1 MFLHEIMKGA
11 DPSHLAFTGEVDV
24 TYGALEDAIHR
35 YRNAIYAL
43 RPRRRAR
50 QPLLREP
57 CRIRSTLHGRREL
70 GAIIVP
76 VNKLPRRP
84 RSRLHPERLGKHPPH
99 HRHPHGRLRPFDFH
113 RRAG

>member
-43 RPRRRAR
+43 GVREGERVSLYSANRPEFVYAFMAK
-50 QPLLREP
+50 
-57 CRIRSTLHGRREL
+57 SSSL

-76 VNKLPRRP
+76 VNNSEHR
-84 RSRLHPERLGKHPPH
+84 RLHPERLRKHTPH

-113 RRAG
+113 RRTG

>member
-11 DPSHLAFTGEVDV
+11 DPSHLAFTGDIDV

-43 RPRRRAR
+43 GV
-50 QPLLREP
+50 REGERVSLYSAN
-57 CRIRSTLHGRREL
+57 CAEFVYAFMAVVSL

-76 VNKLPRRP
+76 VNNSLVDREVDYILKD
-84 RSRLHPERLGKHPPH
+84 SGSTSSSQTPPWTS
-99 HRHPHGRLRPFDFH
+99 PSFDFH
-113 RRAG
+113 RRTG

>member
-43 RPRRRAR
+43 GVREGERGRPPDAAR
-50 QPLLREP
+50 GAGDEYGTVAERQTLAGHGSNLCKRGRYPLEKGDGTTSVPTLRG
-57 CRIRSTLHGRREL
+57 RS
-70 GAIIVP
+70 GAM
-76 VNKLPRRP
+76 R
-84 RSRLHPERLGKHPPH
+84 
-99 HRHPHGRLRPFDFH
+99 
-113 RRAG
+113 